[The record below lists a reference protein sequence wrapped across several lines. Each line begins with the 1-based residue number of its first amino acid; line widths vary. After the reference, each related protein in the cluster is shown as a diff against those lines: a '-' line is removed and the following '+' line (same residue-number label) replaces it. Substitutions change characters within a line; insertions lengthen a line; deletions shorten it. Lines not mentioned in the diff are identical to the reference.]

1 MKKTSPKRLILHRET
16 LAHLDE
22 LMLANVQGQF
32 LSAYQSCEVPCA
44 TNYTVCYG
52 SACKPL

>member
-1 MKKTSPKRLILHRET
+1 MKKTSPKRLVLHRET
-16 LAHLDE
+16 LGQLDE
-22 LMLANVQGQF
+22 LMLANVQGQA
-32 LSAYQSCEVPCA
+32 LSAYQSCEVACA